1 MPEDVSWGKA
11 VDERQAR
18 ISAESYRA
26 AALSAMTEDDMRE
39 RIREAAGLGGWK
51 WYHPRDS
58 RRSTAGWPD
67 DVLCRQGRLWCLELK
82 RQGKSP
88 TKAQQ
93 EWVRELATVPG
104 VRASVIRPED
114 LDRLVELLVM
124 PEAELAKACA

>member
-1 MPEDVSWGKA
+1 MSAEQVR
-11 VDERQAR
+11 DERRDR

-26 AALSAMTEDDMRE
+26 AELSAMTEDDMRE
-39 RIREAAGLGGWK
+39 RIREAAEIGRWK

-82 RQGKSP
+82 RQGKNP

-93 EWVRELATVPG
+93 EWLIELTTVPG

-124 PEAELAKACA
+124 PEAELARVCA

>member
-1 MPEDVSWGKA
+1 MSAEHVLD
-11 VDERQAR
+11 DRQR
-18 ISAESYRA
+18 RLTAESYRA
-26 AALSAMTEDDMRE
+26 AALSAMTEETMRE
-39 RIREAAGLGGWK
+39 QIREAAELGGWK

-82 RQGKSP
+82 RQGKNP
-88 TKAQQ
+88 TEAQQ
-93 EWVRELATVPG
+93 EWLRELATVPG

-124 PEAELAKACA
+124 PEAELAKVCA